1 VAIATR
7 VGPAF
12 SVPAGGYPL
21 AGKAMPATGDVQVDT
36 PLQLHFDTAPTLGI
50 DGSVRI
56 YRAADDVLVDVIRA
70 GSDVNE
76 IGASPD
82 GVRRVLRYTPIEV
95 DGATVTI
102 HPHDARLAYATQ
114 YYVLVDA
121 NLFQRATLA
130 GRPFAGI
137 GKQAGWRFRT
147 RAHAPASSRLTVA
160 ASGPADFRTVQG
172 ALDHAMRSMRRA
184 APVTIAVAAGRYT
197 DMLYLR
203 SKDNVTLRGAS
214 RDGTVIAVRNS
225 NGLNPGAGGGQAA
238 DAPGVGGGR
247 SVLLVEDADLL
258 HIDRLGIVNTTW
270 RGKPQGGQAEAI
282 NFASEGRLIATDAN
296 FVSEQDTVLVS
307 GWAWFY
313 RSLIAGNVDFIWGYN
328 RATLFEEDEIRSV
341 GDSAGASKGGY
352 IVQARTRSRDEPG
365 FVFLNSRLTHG
376 PGPAGND
383 VPPGS
388 TALARPGT
396 WDNVS
401 YIACRMDDH
410 IAAAGWSGEPHG
422 GAGWYEYR
430 SMDMAGKPLDLSRR
444 RGGTVLTADQAARF
458 SSRTR
463 VFAGFD
469 NGKGWN
475 PAPTNLQR

>member
-1 VAIATR
+1 
-7 VGPAF
+7 
-12 SVPAGGYPL
+12 
-21 AGKAMPATGDVQVDT
+21 
-36 PLQLHFDTAPTLGI
+36 
-50 DGSVRI
+50 
-56 YRAADDVLVDVIRA
+56 
-70 GSDVNE
+70 
-76 IGASPD
+76 
-82 GVRRVLRYTPIEV
+82 
-95 DGATVTI
+95 
-102 HPHDARLAYATQ
+102 
-114 YYVLVDA
+114 
-121 NLFQRATLA
+121 
-130 GRPFAGI
+130 
-137 GKQAGWRFRT
+137 
-147 RAHAPASSRLTVA
+147 
-160 ASGPADFRTVQG
+160 
-172 ALDHAMRSMRRA
+172 MRSMRRA

-282 NFASEGRLIATDAN
+282 NFASEGRLIATDAD

-328 RATLFEEDEIRSV
+328 HAALFEEDEIRSV

-444 RGGTVLTADQAARF
+444 RGGTVLTADQAARL